1 MSSDDQ
7 LREKAPLEKPAE
19 KLLAPLS
26 QFVRSQAASGILLAI
41 AVVLAMVMA
50 NNGFHELYETIKHLH
65 FSISLGSTAVDM
77 SLKHWVNDGLMVLF
91 FFLLGLEIKRELIA
105 GELRDV
111 RKSSLV
117 FFMAAGGMILPALV
131 YLAVNGV
138 TDAGAARGW
147 GIPMATDTA
156 FALGIL
162 AAMGSRVPR
171 VAIVLLSALAILD
184 DIGAVMVIS
193 LFYTDEVLLAPLFRA
208 VFVLFLLLVLNLSGF
223 RRPLPYGLL
232 GVALW
237 WFVLQSGVHATT
249 AGILAAMAVPARP
262 YGSTTWF
269 LEKMED
275 IVKRFRKTHDPDQ
288 SVLEKDEHEELA
300 EEARKVARATLTPL
314 QRWER
319 AMDIPVSL
327 LIVPLFAFL
336 NAGVLLPDDIGY
348 LFTAPVPL
356 AAALGLTVGKAVG
369 ISAFAWLGL
378 KLGVARM
385 PEELVFGHLVGLAF
399 LAGIGFTMSLFVNSL
414 AFEDAVSLQE
424 DAKLGI
430 LMGSLTAA
438 ILGTSILL
446 WLHRRGDSN
455 DD

>member
-1 MSSDDQ
+1 MSSKEDNH
-7 LREKAPLEKPAE
+7 REKAPLEKPAE
-19 KLLAPLS
+19 KLLAPLN
-26 QFVRSQAASGILLAI
+26 QFVRSQAATGILLAV
-41 AVVLAMVMA
+41 AVSLAMVMA
-50 NNGFHELYETIKHLH
+50 NSGFQDLYEKIKHVPLGV
-65 FSISLGSTAVDM
+65 SLGSMAVDM
-77 SLKHWVNDGLMVLF
+77 SLKHWINDGLMVLF

-117 FFMAAGGMILPALV
+117 FFMAAGGMVLPALV
-131 YLAVNGV
+131 YLGVNLITGA
-138 TDAGAARGW
+138 DAARGW

-162 AAMGSRVPR
+162 AAMGNRVPR

-193 LFYTDEVLLAPLFRA
+193 IFYTDEVFMAPLLNALFVLLLLA
-208 VFVLFLLLVLNLSGF
+208 VLNLSGF

-232 GVALW
+232 GIALW

-249 AGILAAMAVPARP
+249 AGIVAAMAVPARP

-275 IVKRFRKTHDPDQ
+275 IVPRFRKNHDPDR
-288 SVLEKDEHEELA
+288 SVLEKNEHEELA
-300 EEARKVARATLTPL
+300 EEARKVARATITPL

-319 AMDIPVSL
+319 AMDTPVSL
-327 LIVPLFAFL
+327 MIVPVFAFL
-336 NAGVLLPDDIGY
+336 NAGVLLPDNLGY

-356 AAALGLTVGKAVG
+356 AAALGLTVGKTVG

-385 PEELVFGHLVGLAF
+385 PEDLVFAHLVGLAC

-414 AFEDAVSLQE
+414 AFENAASLQE

-446 WLHRRGDSN
+446 WLHRRDEGP
-455 DD
+455 